1 MYTVLTDRELD
12 ELQDK
17 IFFAGRRNY
26 NHLIKLNRRNPWH
39 FLHDRKLRK
48 AFKDTCNIHS
58 ELCNIGTDLHEE
70 WKARH
75 S

>member
-17 IFFAGRRNY
+17 IFCAGRRNY
-26 NHLIKLNRRNPWH
+26 NHLIHLNYWH
-39 FLHDRKLRK
+39 LLYNRKLRK
-48 AFKDTCNIHS
+48 AFKDACNNHS

-70 WKARH
+70 WLARH